1 MKNFFLLGITLFAF
15 SSVQAQNNS
24 TENQKRNEFKLNV
37 VFPLFGT
44 FEATYERHLTDKSAV
59 GISGLY
65 VFNNDKSNEDMN
77 YMFSPYYRRY
87 FGKKQASGL
96 FVEGFGA
103 VSSIDG
109 EKIYDTP
116 AHTTFTKG
124 DDVIDFSLGLG
135 IGSKW
140 VTKSGFVFEVN
151 ARMGKL
157 LFNSGKTDHTHV
169 ARFGFHVGY
178 TF

>member
-15 SSVQAQNNS
+15 ISVRAQNDLA
-24 TENQKRNEFKLNV
+24 ENPKRNEFKLNATA
-37 VFPLFGT
+37 PLFGT
-44 FEATYERHLTDKSAV
+44 FEATYERRLTNKSAL

-65 VFNNDKSNEDMN
+65 VFNTDKSNEDMN
-77 YMFSPYYRRY
+77 YMLSPYYRRY
-87 FGKKQASGL
+87 FGKKQASGF

-109 EKIYDTP
+109 KKVYDTP
-116 AHTTFTKG
+116 DRTTFTKG

-140 VTKSGFVFEVN
+140 ATKSGFIFEVN
-151 ARMGKL
+151 AGMGKL
-157 LFNSGKTDHTHV
+157 LFNSGKTDHTHI